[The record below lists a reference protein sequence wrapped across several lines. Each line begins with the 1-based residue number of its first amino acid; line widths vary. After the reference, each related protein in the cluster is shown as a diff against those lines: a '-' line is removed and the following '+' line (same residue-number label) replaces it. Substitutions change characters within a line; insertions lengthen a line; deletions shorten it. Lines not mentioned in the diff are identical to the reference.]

1 MSLSWYELG
10 LYVERFKNQQKH
22 IKDKEESEWLRIR
35 KIWVLMIN
43 YMRDSKTKP
52 TPFKE
57 TDLIKLSFD
66 QDEAEQKP
74 MTPEEV
80 EKLFPKTLNKLKNE

>member
-1 MSLSWYELG
+1 M
-10 LYVERFKNQQKH
+10 V
-22 IKDKEESEWLRIR
+22 
-35 KIWVLMIN
+35 N

-52 TPFKE
+52 MPFKE

-66 QDEAEQKP
+66 KDEEEIKP

-80 EKLFPKTLNKLKNE
+80 EAKFPKTLNINKQKDGNI

>member
-1 MSLSWYELG
+1 
-10 LYVERFKNQQKH
+10 
-22 IKDKEESEWLRIR
+22 
-35 KIWVLMIN
+35 MIN

-52 TPFKE
+52 MPFKE

-66 QDEAEQKP
+66 KDEEEKKP

-80 EKLFPKTLNKLKNE
+80 EAKFPKTLNINKQKDGNI

>member
-1 MSLSWYELG
+1 M
-10 LYVERFKNQQKH
+10 V
-22 IKDKEESEWLRIR
+22 
-35 KIWVLMIN
+35 N

-66 QDEAEQKP
+66 KDDEPMKP

-80 EKLFPKTLNKLKNE
+80 EQLFPKTLKK